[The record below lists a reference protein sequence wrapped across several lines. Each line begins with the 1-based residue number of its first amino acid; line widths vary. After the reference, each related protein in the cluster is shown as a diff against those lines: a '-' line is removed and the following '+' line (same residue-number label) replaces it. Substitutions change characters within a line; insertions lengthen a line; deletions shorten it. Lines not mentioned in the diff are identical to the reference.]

1 MEFED
6 AAKRFWILDKNGL
19 ITRKRPAEELTDVVR
34 PFAAVAED
42 DVEGEDLLSVVKR
55 VCGRGQCTFPDNI
68 LAAAIAAAATTAAAA
83 ASAAAASASAAAAAA
98 AAAAT
103 VAAAAAAA
111 ATVAAAA
118 FMHICMCCDADL
130 SAACQSIAVGLIQ
143 AVHGDQSDAR
153 FIRNLDCCRLSQAY

>member
-103 VAAAAAAA
+103 VAAAA
-111 ATVAAAA
+111 